1 MTQGEHILLKPLRI
15 SATWTLNRY
24 QNIGRLLKLYVH
36 EVSFIVN
43 PNKSIFNKSS
53 SSLCDRAG
61 DLLPI
66 IKQMR
71 LGNFYKTFQ
80 VHESMF

>member
-1 MTQGEHILLKPLRI
+1 MTQGEHIPSKSLRI

-36 EVSFIVN
+36 EISFIVN

-53 SSLCDRAG
+53 SSLCDRTG